1 MKLAGNTWAALSVG
15 LSMPKLKVIFQIKY
29 YFDIVTYHISEMI
42 SHLGH
47 GRGLE
52 VVSEE
57 RVR

>member
-1 MKLAGNTWAALSVG
+1 MY
-15 LSMPKLKVIFQIKY
+15 QIKY

-42 SHLGH
+42 SRLGH

>member
-1 MKLAGNTWAALSVG
+1 
-15 LSMPKLKVIFQIKY
+15 MPKLKVIFQIKY